1 MKQQSG
7 IVRIIIAEDHR
18 LVREAMVSLINGVRD
33 FDVIGTAGDGNE
45 LMFLLR
51 NKQPN
56 IILLDIRMPNMN
68 GLEVIRR
75 IVEEKPWIKVIALS
89 MYTQPSYIKE
99 MLRNGAHGF
108 VSKYSMAEELQEAIR
123 HVHSGST
130 YLSKSIQDQVI
141 QDFSEKAHDQR
152 GDARKLFTAREIK
165 IIQMLSEGY
174 FSREIAE
181 SMHINEKTVERD
193 KSVILKKLNVKNTAQ
208 LVKAAVDKG
217 VILL

>member
-18 LVREAMVSLINGVRD
+18 LVREAMVSLINGVLD

-68 GLEVIRR
+68 GFEVIRR

-89 MYTQPSYIKE
+89 MYTQPAYIKE

-141 QDFSEKAHDQR
+141 QDFSEKSLDHG

-208 LVKAAVDKG
+208 LVKAAIDKG